1 MIVQIIIGI
10 FAASFLEW
18 MVHKHI
24 LHELGKKKV
33 SIFLLKTN
41 GRIEEKLKISPTY
54 ISTHLTREANWSME
68 AQKAFVSSLKT
79 NELMY

>member
-33 SIFLLKTN
+33 SIFSFTILVRAETLYHIFK
-41 GRIEEKLKISPTY
+41 
-54 ISTHLTREANWSME
+54 
-68 AQKAFVSSLKT
+68 
-79 NELMY
+79 